1 MVESRLATR
10 NMASSEEGSTHTRT
24 IQKRAKKTQ
33 DQACQFDASLLEE
46 ERGTCEACNQISGSA
61 NCLSQ
66 PHVIQLDPEGHIE
79 RTTVIRVV
87 TTDDDEYKVTEAS
100 PGRYGGRCNGTDNTP
115 TVIVSPGDH
124 LKEYLIDDDNYEDRT
139 HSPPAVL
146 FDETEPNIS
155 NVKETRKADKT
166 DHMKRRRIHKCDYEG
181 CSKVYTKSS
190 HLKAHRRTH
199 TGEKPYKC
207 SWEGCAWRFA
217 RSDELTRHYRKH
229 TGAKPFKCSHCD
241 RCFSR
246 SDHLSL
252 HMKRH

>member
-1 MVESRLATR
+1 
-10 NMASSEEGSTHTRT
+10 MASNEEGSTHTRT

-33 DQACQFDASLLEE
+33 DQACQFDAALLEE

-66 PHVIQLDPEGHIE
+66 PHVIQLDPDGHIE

-87 TTDDDEYKVTEAS
+87 TADDDDYKVTEAS
-100 PGRYGGRCNGTDNTP
+100 PSRYGGRCNGTDNPP
-115 TVIVSPGDH
+115 TVIVSPGGH
-124 LKEYLIDDDNYEDRT
+124 LKEEYIMEDDDYARRSQ
-139 HSPPAVL
+139 SPPPIL
-146 FDETEPNIS
+146 FQEEA
-155 NVKETRKADKT
+155 NVSSVRENRKTDKT
-166 DHMKRRRIHKCDYEG
+166 DPMKRRRVHKCDYEG

-207 SWEGCAWRFA
+207 SWEGCSWRFA

-229 TGAKPFKCSHCD
+229 TGAKPFKCTHCD